1 MDSVFLGYVVVLRDY
16 MNPDGT
22 PRVIYDRGKRPGTR
36 DWMEREAV
44 AWREDGYDAVVM
56 GVEASLATVEV

>member
-22 PRVIYDRGKRPGTR
+22 PRVIYGRWKHPDTQE
-36 DWMEREAV
+36 WMEREAV
-44 AWREDGYDAVVM
+44 VWREDGYDAVVM